1 MLFLLGYNLKIVVS
15 DGGKK
20 VGGGG
25 RVYQRKIFNFWVV
38 RETLPPFPLV
48 GKTNIYMYIYI
59 YPHTRVSSFP
69 GLINVAQVTY
79 ILYIYIYVCV
89 CVYMYICYILIH
101 IYHIVCDYEIT
112 QAMQFVETSFYLALL
127 HQHKFTKLY

>member
-59 YPHTRVSSFP
+59 S
-69 GLINVAQVTY
+69 TY
-79 ILYIYIYVCV
+79 TCFVLPRAHQCGSGYIYIIYICVCV

>member
-38 RETLPPFPLV
+38 GETLPPFPLV

-59 YPHTRVSSFP
+59 S
-69 GLINVAQVTY
+69 TY
-79 ILYIYIYVCV
+79 TCFVLPRAHQCGSGYIYIIYIYVCV

>member
-38 RETLPPFPLV
+38 GETLPPFPLV

-59 YPHTRVSSFP
+59 S
-69 GLINVAQVTY
+69 TY
-79 ILYIYIYVCV
+79 TCFVLPRTHQCGSGYIYIIYIYVCV

>member
-38 RETLPPFPLV
+38 GETLPPFPLV

-59 YPHTRVSSFP
+59 S
-69 GLINVAQVTY
+69 TY
-79 ILYIYIYVCV
+79 TCFVLPRAHQCGSGYIYIIYICVCV

>member
-38 RETLPPFPLV
+38 GETLPPFPLV
-48 GKTNIYMYIYI
+48 GKTNIYMYVYISTYTCFVLPRTHQCDSGYIYI
-59 YPHTRVSSFP
+59 
-69 GLINVAQVTY
+69 
-79 ILYIYIYVCV
+79 IYIYVCV

-112 QAMQFVETSFYLALL
+112 QGMQFVETSFYLALL
-127 HQHKFTKLY
+127 HQHKFMKLY